1 MPASGAELLRMA
13 KKRRPARKKRP
24 GNAAR
29 ISGQDAGALSGLDRL
44 LEHDLVFLLFLAL
57 ISLSMVDT
65 ESPFLT
71 GLLGLVL
78 CLAGLVRKS
87 IQIDPWI
94 LIPLIIYQAFSFV
107 SFVMVSNG
115 ITASM
120 LSSFVAAQ
128 GFYLLIWL
136 LMAAL
141 GEEDRLLLRR
151 LCVLWIGCVAAMG
164 LIQFTIRMLDNR
176 TARIGGIFG
185 NPNALGAFLVM
196 GWFLLQSC
204 ENGGEWKY
212 LARLEPLLLGVLA
225 LTLSMGSFLAMA
237 AGILVQLLF
246 QIGHRPWREVLNYAC
261 NLLARSSFG
270 IGWGVLTYVAAR
282 RSEQPWLCVPL
293 LLYLLAMV
301 LLWGQVRAFLRDIPK
316 AAAVLTALGVLVAA
330 VIILIRPSS
339 LATFRERL
347 EMMRNGIGYL
357 TVRPVYGLGP
367 YQWRVWNMFDSDT
380 YFNTYHIHNALL
392 HIGVELGI
400 PAMLAAAAIVL
411 RRFCKK
417 GDPAQTAGFMAF
429 VAHNM
434 IDTSFFYPGV
444 TLMVLMTVGVPGK
457 RRLPVVLSRLLFAA
471 HAVLFLAYMYGER
484 NVIHVG

>member
-1 MPASGAELLRMA
+1 MA
-13 KKRRPARKKRP
+13 KKRRPARKKNSGSTTRIGSQAGGTLP
-24 GNAAR
+24 G
-29 ISGQDAGALSGLDRL
+29 LSRL
-44 LEHDLVFLLFLAL
+44 MEHDLVFLLFLAL
-57 ISLSMVDT
+57 ISLSLVGA

-78 CLAGLVRKS
+78 CLAGLGRKS

-94 LIPLIIYQAFSFV
+94 LIPLIIYQAFSFT
-107 SFVMVSNG
+107 SFILTSNG

-120 LSSFVAAQ
+120 VSSFVTAQ

-136 LMAAL
+136 LVSIL
-141 GEEDRLLLRR
+141 GDTDRLLLRQ
-151 LCVLWIGCVAAMG
+151 LCVLWAGCVACVG
-164 LIQFTIRMLDNR
+164 LVQFTIRALDGR

-185 NPNALGAFLVM
+185 NPNALGAFLVI

-204 ENGGEWKY
+204 ENGKEWKY

-237 AGILVQLLF
+237 VGILVQLFF
-246 QIGHRPWREVLNYAC
+246 QIGRRPKREILNYAC
-261 NLLARSSFG
+261 NLLARASFG

-282 RSEQPWLCVPL
+282 RSGQTWMCIPL
-293 LLYLLAMV
+293 LLYLLAMI
-301 LLWGQVRAFLRDIPK
+301 LLWDQVRAFLQDVQK

-330 VIILIRPSS
+330 VTILIRPSS
-339 LATFRERL
+339 FATFRERL
-347 EMMRNGIGYL
+347 EMMRNGVGYL
-357 TVRPVYGLGP
+357 TVHPLCGLGP

-392 HIGVELGI
+392 HIGVEMGI
-400 PAMLAAAAIVL
+400 PAMLAAATIVF
-411 RRFCKK
+411 RRFSKK
-417 GDPAQTAGFMAF
+417 GDPAQTAGYAAF

-444 TLMVLMTVGVPGK
+444 TLMVLMTESMPGK
-457 RRLPVVLSRLLFAA
+457 RRLPTVAAKLLFVA